1 MFHSGSRLVAAAL
14 LAGLLAGCGGS
25 DAVAPTP
32 TPTPTP
38 TAALALGAGT
48 ASLAPGA
55 TAPVAVTLTRG
66 GGFTGAVTVTATA
79 LPTGVT
85 ASTEIIATGATTATV
100 TLTAAGSAPA
110 ASAVA
115 VSVSG
120 TATGVTIASQALAV
134 SVIVPA
140 APITQVGND
149 INNVSAGF
157 GARIA
162 LSANGDRLVVASA
175 ETANGTT
182 RVYDRSGGAWTQIG
196 ADIVG
201 ESAGD
206 FSGTGVDINAA
217 GTRIAI
223 GAYFADGA
231 NVNSGHVRVFD
242 LVGGAWTQVGAD
254 IDGSAAGSGLGW
266 RVALSASGNRLIA
279 GAPGINNSFGT
290 ATVFDLVGSV
300 WTQVGN
306 TLSGGNEFGEQVDI
320 SGDGSTIAITAS
332 AAAALTRAG
341 SVSVF
346 RLSGATWTPFGGTLQ
361 GIQIND
367 QFGLGLSLSTTGT
380 RIAIAAPNDS
390 AAGRGG
396 LGGIGGGRVRVFD
409 LSASASTQVGGV
421 VLGVTG
427 EGLGTT
433 LALSGDGTRFAANA
447 QEQNRAKVYS
457 LVGSAW
463 VQTGANITNP
473 PGVSNPEGL
482 ALSADGR
489 AVAVG
494 WRTRVRVFS
503 ITP

>member
-1 MFHSGSRLVAAAL
+1 
-14 LAGLLAGCGGS
+14 
-25 DAVAPTP
+25 
-32 TPTPTP
+32 
-38 TAALALGAGT
+38 
-48 ASLAPGA
+48 
-55 TAPVAVTLTRG
+55 
-66 GGFTGAVTVTATA
+66 VTVTATA

-85 ASTEIIATGATTATV
+85 ASTEVIATGATTATV
-100 TLTAAGSAPA
+100 TLTAASSAPA
-110 ASAVA
+110 ASAAA
-115 VSVSG
+115 VSVTG

-134 SVIVPA
+134 SVIVGA

-149 INNVSAGF
+149 INNVSGGF

-231 NVNSGHVRVFD
+231 SVNSGHVRVFD

-279 GAPGINNSFGT
+279 GAPGINNTFGT
-290 ATVFDLVGSV
+290 ARVFDLVGSV

-306 TLSGGNEFGEQVDI
+306 TLNGDNEFGEQVDI
-320 SGDGSTIAITAS
+320 SGDGSTIAITAAS
-332 AAAALTRAG
+332 GPALRG

-346 RLSGATWTPFGGTLQ
+346 RLSGAAWTPFGGTLQ
-361 GIQIND
+361 GIEIND
-367 QFGLGLSLSTTGT
+367 QFGFGLSFSTTGS
-380 RIAIAAPNDS
+380 RIAVAAPNDS

-409 LSASASTQVGGV
+409 LSASTSTRVGGDV
-421 VLGVTG
+421 IGVHG

-447 QEQNRAKVYS
+447 QQQSRAKVYS

-463 VQTGANITNP
+463 VQTGANITSP
-473 PGVSNPEGL
+473 PGVSNAEGL